1 MKNKLPLI
9 TVFLVEVLAVLLAV
23 FGVLPREI
31 ILVSTG
37 IMVFY
42 FIFSEIG
49 DSLILFVLS
58 IPLFAAMPITDS
70 FDTMANWRILLVVLF
85 LVWFFKK
92 GYIRTFFQKG
102 ICCTPKIKINSNLT
116 KFVLLF
122 LFIGF
127 LSIFVAVSPAAAIK
141 KMLFLIN
148 IFLLF
153 PIVYDIAK
161 DEAQKQRIIKIG
173 TIALGIVLLIGF
185 SQAISGFFT
194 PLYNFWQWWTN
205 HVITVFYG
213 NNLSEVLKVSNTWF
227 SYYPDSPPTLRMFSL
242 FPDSHSFAMFIIIGL
257 IFLIYL
263 MILPKS
269 FRFPRSPQRGELRV
283 EPFAL
288 SDKSEDHARLRVQN
302 PRRDLGKIITWVV
315 IILSFLAL
323 ISSGSRGV
331 WLSAIVP
338 FLCAI
343 FLLAFKKEKI
353 FKPFV
358 LMLIIFALSFPV
370 SSLLLSGS
378 RQDGEDATLAFK
390 RAKSIADLEELSVKS
405 RLGIWKASFD
415 SILKHPLLG
424 VGIGNYAVVLG
435 EDISAA
441 KKGASA
447 HNLYLDVASETG
459 LLGLAAFLLIFWEIF
474 FYAYKQ
480 TKTRPATWIFIFF
493 FVWILI
499 YNLFDV
505 VLFNDKVL
513 LLFVVA
519 IGLLYKDGKEISL
532 S

>member
-1 MKNKLPLI
+1 MKNKLSLVI
-9 TVFLVEVLAVLLAV
+9 VFSIEVLAILLAV

-31 ILVSTG
+31 VLVSSG

-42 FIFSEIG
+42 FIFAKIE
-49 DSLILFVLS
+49 DSLILFIIS
-58 IPLFAAMPITDS
+58 IPLFVALPITEN
-70 FDTMANWRILLVVLF
+70 FDTMANWRILLVILF

-92 GYIRTFFQKG
+92 GYIQTFFQKG
-102 ICCTPKIKINSNLT
+102 ICCVPKIKINSNLT

-127 LSIFVAVSPAAAIK
+127 LSIFVASSPTAAIK
-141 KMLFLIN
+141 KLLFLIN

-153 PIVYDIAK
+153 PIIRDVAK
-161 DEAQKQRIIKIG
+161 DEAQKQTIIKVG
-173 TIALGIVLLIGF
+173 AIALGIVLLVGF
-185 SQAISGFFT
+185 SQVISGFFT
-194 PLYNFWQWWTN
+194 PLYNFWQWWAN

-213 NNLSEVLKVSNTWF
+213 NNLSELLKVSNTWF
-227 SYYPDSPPTLRMFSL
+227 AYYPDSPPTLRMFSV

-257 IFLIYL
+257 VFSGSLL
-263 MILPKS
+263 KKP
-269 FRFPRSPQRGELRV
+269 
-283 EPFAL
+283 
-288 SDKSEDHARLRVQN
+288 
-302 PRRDLGKIITWVV
+302 GKIIIWVLIV
-315 IILSFLAL
+315 FSLLAL

-331 WLSAIVP
+331 WLSAIIP
-338 FLCAI
+338 FLSAM
-343 FLLAFKKEKI
+343 FLLFFRKEKI

-358 LMLIIFALSFPV
+358 LMLIIFALSFPI
-370 SSLLLSGS
+370 SSLLLSNS

-405 RLGIWKASFD
+405 RLGIWKASFE

-424 VGIGNYAVVLG
+424 VGIGNYAIVLG

-459 LLGLAAFLLIFWEIF
+459 ILGLIAFLLIFWEILRTSWKLRKKEN
-474 FYAYKQ
+474 YA
-480 TKTRPATWIFIFF
+480 WIFLFF
-493 FVWILI
+493 FVWISL

-513 LLFVVA
+513 LMFMVILGV
-519 IGLLYKDGKEISL
+519 LYSL
-532 S
+532 NEPEKVYA